1 MVAYSENYLLL
12 DLSLA
17 VLIYWEYKHFSVL
30 FADDNET
37 LGKLINALG
46 INNKKRIMPHL
57 LDEGDP
63 AKMKEYGFIK
73 AVKHQGSVY
82 VVIHKGFKIRCSSVV
97 EAICRA
103 TMMYFVLH
111 VSYPSS
117 AFAIYTFLSKM
128 HGVIEKAKPKAGKSK
143 KPDTQVDNPKLAAV
157 VKRFFP

>member
-1 MVAYSENYLLL
+1 M
-12 DLSLA
+12 
-17 VLIYWEYKHFSVL
+17 LIYWEYKHFSVL

-103 TMMYFVLH
+103 TMMLIIFHLLIPVCMYIHVYFCLIVHFLIFFSH
-111 VSYPSS
+111 CILLG
-117 AFAIYTFLSKM
+117 ACTFIQLCFIKYFKILFFQVCDSN
-128 HGVIEKAKPKAGKSK
+128 VIC
-143 KPDTQVDNPKLAAV
+143 QYIL
-157 VKRFFP
+157 RI